1 MSVGL
6 GPNTVLLLFHIAAGG
21 VGLASGAVALSAAK
35 GGRLHRK
42 SGIVFVYSMCVMA
55 AIGGSLA
62 SVTHFAIGGELIEPK
77 RLSVIAGGLSLYL
90 VTTALLAVRPRGAR
104 SVWIDAGQFVFAIAV
119 GGLSLKWGIDALR
132 SPSGSQ
138 DGLPAVPALI
148 FGAVALLAGM
158 GDLRALLAR
167 GLEGAQRTARHLWRM
182 CFALSIAAASF
193 FLGQASLF
201 PEAVRNP
208 LLLGI
213 PVLLVLALML
223 YWLLRLLFTS
233 WRLRARPAA
242 PALSAGST

>member
-21 VGLASGAVALSAAK
+21 VGLASGAVALTAAK

-104 SVWIDAGQFVFAIAV
+104 SVWIDAGQLLFAIAV

-132 SPSGSQ
+132 SPSGSK

-201 PEAVRNP
+201 PEVVRNP

-233 WRLRARPAA
+233 WRLRARPAVS
-242 PALSAGST
+242 ALSAESA

>member
-1 MSVGL
+1 M
-6 GPNTVLLLFHIAAGG
+6 
-21 VGLASGAVALSAAK
+21 
-35 GGRLHRK
+35 
-42 SGIVFVYSMCVMA
+42 
-55 AIGGSLA
+55 
-62 SVTHFAIGGELIEPK
+62 
-77 RLSVIAGGLSLYL
+77 
-90 VTTALLAVRPRGAR
+90 
-104 SVWIDAGQFVFAIAV
+104 
-119 GGLSLKWGIDALR
+119 
-132 SPSGSQ
+132 
-138 DGLPAVPALI
+138 I

-233 WRLRARPAA
+233 WRLRARPAVS
-242 PALSAGST
+242 ALSVESA